1 MMLNHAA
8 KKGDAVT
15 IDEIAK
21 STGLGRNT
29 LSRIKN
35 DPYRST
41 STDIIDKLC
50 QYFKCSIEEIL
61 IFEED
66 STEKAEL
73 RST

>member
-1 MMLNHAA
+1 MIKINLHQMMLEYAA
-8 KKGDAVT
+8 KKGDIVT

-35 DPYRST
+35 NPYRST
-41 STDIIDKLC
+41 NTDIINKLC
-50 QYFKCSIEEIL
+50 QYFKCSIEDIL

-66 STEKAEL
+66 
-73 RST
+73 